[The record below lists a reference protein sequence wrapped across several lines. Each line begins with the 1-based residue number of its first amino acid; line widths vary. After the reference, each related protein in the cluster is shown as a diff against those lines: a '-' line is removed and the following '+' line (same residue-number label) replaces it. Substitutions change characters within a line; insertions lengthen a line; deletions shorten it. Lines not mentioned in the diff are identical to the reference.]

1 MASRI
6 IHLAITDCI
15 QKGYRY
21 KDKNRLELGSILPDA
36 VTSGNS
42 HLKNILVIICIWYKI
57 CFTEILCMI
66 ATIGIHCC
74 LEMSKDYMTTMHKSI
89 NMLFKNMPYRI
100 RSQFLLHL
108 MRNP

>member
-15 QKGYRY
+15 SQSYRY

-42 HLKNILVIICIWYKI
+42 KSRMIYIWAIICIWYKI
-57 CFTEILCMI
+57 CFSEILCII
-66 ATIGIHCC
+66 ATIGIHCHWV
-74 LEMSKDYMTTMHKSI
+74 MSKDYIMI
-89 NMLFKNMPYRI
+89 
-100 RSQFLLHL
+100 
-108 MRNP
+108 MR